1 MKIFRN
7 LPFLFLAAF
16 FSCWSLGQE
25 KVQWT
30 FDFDADSS
38 YILLHA
44 KMNEGWHVYSQFIA
58 PDAGPVPTE
67 FEFQDNPN
75 VRLNGKVQEA
85 IPVKVY
91 DANFGAEVL
100 YFGGETTFKQKIELK
115 KATILKGSVVYMV
128 CNDEMC
134 LPPTEKQF
142 EIKLTK

>member
-7 LPFLFLAAF
+7 LPFLFLAVFISFAS
-16 FSCWSLGQE
+16 FSQE

-30 FDFDADSS
+30 FDFNQDSS

-44 KMNEGWHVYSQFIA
+44 KMSEGWHVYSQFVA

-67 FEFQDNPN
+67 FEFQNNPN
-75 VRLNGKVQEA
+75 VRLIGGVKEA
-85 IPVKVY
+85 VPVKIY
-91 DANFGAEVL
+91 DTNFGAEVL
-100 YFGGETTFKQKIELK
+100 YFGGETVFKQKIELK
-115 KATILKGSVVYMV
+115 KTTILKGNVVYMV
-128 CNDEMC
+128 CNDEIC